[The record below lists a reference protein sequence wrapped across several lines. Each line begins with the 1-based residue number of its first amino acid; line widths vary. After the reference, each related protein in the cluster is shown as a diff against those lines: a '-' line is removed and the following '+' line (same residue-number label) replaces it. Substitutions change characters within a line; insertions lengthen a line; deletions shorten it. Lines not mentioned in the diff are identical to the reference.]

1 VALGAVL
8 VNRIGGMLN
17 IVLALLNIGLFYRN
31 LLRTQTAMFS
41 LLIFAVMAEGGKVGM
56 EFGWRPNQ
64 SIVFTW
70 GLLVA

>member
-1 VALGAVL
+1 MALGAVL

-17 IVLALLNIGLFYRN
+17 IVLALLNIVLFYRN
-31 LLRTQTAMFS
+31 LLWTQTGMVS
-41 LLIFAVMAEGGKVGM
+41 LLIFAVMAEGWKVGM
-56 EFGWRPNQ
+56 EFSWRPNQ